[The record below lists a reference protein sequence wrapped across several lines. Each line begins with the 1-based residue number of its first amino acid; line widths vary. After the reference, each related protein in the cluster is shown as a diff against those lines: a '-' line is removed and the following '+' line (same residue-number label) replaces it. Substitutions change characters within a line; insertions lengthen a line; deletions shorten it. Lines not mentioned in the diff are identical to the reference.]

1 MKSIIK
7 ICPSILLSTFYFLLF
22 TLPFGC
28 SNDKVIDENKFVK
41 IYADLVIA
49 QDTLNGNKTVFDS
62 VKQVVFKKYDVS
74 QERYDSTINYYNRD
88 VKRWENFF
96 NKASAHIETLKSK
109 NQK

>member
-1 MKSIIK
+1 MKSNLK
-7 ICPSILLSTFYFLLF
+7 IHSLTLLYILYFILFSFQLSCT
-22 TLPFGC
+22 
-28 SNDKVIDENKFVK
+28 NDKVIDENKFVK
-41 IYADLVIA
+41 IYADLVIV

-62 VKQVVFKKYDVS
+62 VKEVVFKKYDVS